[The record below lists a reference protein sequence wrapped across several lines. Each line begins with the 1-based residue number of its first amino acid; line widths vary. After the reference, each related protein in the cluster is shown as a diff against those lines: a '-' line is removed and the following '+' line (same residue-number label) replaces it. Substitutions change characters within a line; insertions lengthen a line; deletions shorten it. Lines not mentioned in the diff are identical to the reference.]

1 MEYIIPHYFDR
12 FRCVAAECEDTCCA
26 GWAIM
31 IDEDTLEKYTGFNE
45 NNFYFNDNGI
55 VIYFQSYEIAPYAS
69 GSPEFNISY
78 SFLRNYLKKDFI
90 P

>member
-1 MEYIIPHYFDR
+1 MKKILILYGSYGGGHLSAAKSIQKYF
-12 FRCVAAECEDTCCA
+12 
-26 GWAIM
+26 
-31 IDEDTLEKYTGFNE
+31 EDTLEKYTGFNE